1 MRLAKVNAIFTLS
14 LPASCLKPRGPLRVG
29 REDFISFRTLWLSR
43 GGFVLGEAV
52 WLGMGKVIC
61 SIAVPAPC
69 LNLRL
74 NGCFIKPFFPSCSR
88 GLRMYALVLF
98 IKRQVWHVV

>member
-1 MRLAKVNAIFTLS
+1 M
-14 LPASCLKPRGPLRVG
+14 
-29 REDFISFRTLWLSR
+29 WLS
-43 GGFVLGEAV
+43 
-52 WLGMGKVIC
+52 MGKVIC

-98 IKRQVWHVV
+98 IKKTGLACSVKAVLMSSLLVTLKSHG